1 MKPCVAMV
9 THRQST
15 FILILAVMEAV
26 SLQERLQ
33 LIQQQQR
40 ERFKTRKSLKIK
52 RDNVCPDNQG
62 LRFMSANHAAGPPCG
77 LDEANPGTDL
87 ELRTASYEDRAGVKT
102 SNCKVDQISVP
113 TSEEIKYLK
122 SCIERL
128 QSDNARLKSD
138 QKQTE
143 RKIVE
148 LEKERE
154 EVRVAMGTAG
164 ATATQRIVELSKRN
178 RELRAE
184 VAAEKNRVRHLQ
196 KESEMNNTSQRG
208 NPNDSSQPSGYMDLH
223 KHKGDTLPKPQED
236 LASVIAQLQ
245 EQLQQS
251 KLKMAEQRNQCQV
264 LKQELKLAQRVITK
278 EVGEGVN
285 ISTLLSGA
293 TPGWRG
299 RAQQIIAL
307 QSKLAE
313 LGEQLREFQGRQ
325 NGSTHIRRG
334 TSDCAVAA
342 PMVDARQKAALRKI
356 ENDKQKN
363 LDEARSELESLKA
376 SYSKIIQQCNALK
389 ARNKT
394 LTSTVKSLKEEV
406 LLTAKED
413 QRSKPRR
420 PTSTCSNYDNVER
433 EKQLLNKENQIL
445 RTQLEKCLTELQTS
459 KKSMKDITS
468 STLQPIAL
476 RGQQSSGHQIE
487 RKAVSAGQPLGLLY
501 THSTSGNDSLMA
513 QVSQIERE
521 RLLELTRCLQQR
533 LDTMTDKFNGLDIEM
548 RALRQQNTRLERMV
562 SRNHAANNISNV
574 NKETSDRGK
583 VDELE
588 TQLMIQMDVN
598 AVLKETLDV
607 TRQEKLD
614 DIKRYQAMLQEVK
627 MLFMSSV

>member
-1 MKPCVAMV
+1 M
-9 THRQST
+9 
-15 FILILAVMEAV
+15 MEAV

-52 RDNVCPDNQG
+52 GDNVCPDNQG
-62 LRFMSANHAAGPPCG
+62 RFMSANHAGPPCG

-87 ELRTASYEDRAGVKT
+87 ELRTASYEDRARAEVKT
-102 SNCKVDQISVP
+102 SNCKLDLSVP
-113 TSEEIKYLK
+113 TSKEIEYLK
-122 SCIERL
+122 SCIEQL

-143 RKIVE
+143 RKVVE

-164 ATATQRIVELSKRN
+164 ATATQRIVELSKKN
-178 RELRAE
+178 RELSAE
-184 VAAEKNRVRHLQ
+184 AAAEMNRVRHLQ
-196 KESEMNNTSQRG
+196 KKLKESEMNNTSQRG
-208 NPNDSSQPSGYMDLH
+208 NPSDSSQPSGYIDLP
-223 KHKGDTLPKPQED
+223 KRIKGDALPKPQED
-236 LASVIAQLQ
+236 QTTVIAQLQ

-285 ISTLLSGA
+285 MSTLLSGA

-299 RAQQIIAL
+299 RAQKIIAL

-313 LGEQLREFQGRQ
+313 LGEQLRESQGRQ

-342 PMVDARQKAALRKI
+342 PMVNARQKAALRKI

-363 LDEARSELESLKA
+363 LDEAHSELELLKA
-376 SYSKIIQQCNALK
+376 SYSKTIQQCSALK

-394 LTSTVKSLKEEV
+394 LTSTVKSLKEEIS
-406 LLTAKED
+406 LTAKED
-413 QRSKPRR
+413 QRGEPRR
-420 PTSTCSNYDNVER
+420 PRRTSSNSDSFDMLQDTER

-459 KKSMKDITS
+459 KKNMKDITS

-501 THSTSGNDSLMA
+501 THSSGNDSLMA
-513 QVSQIERE
+513 QVSQIERQ

-533 LDTMTDKFNGLDIEM
+533 LDAMTDKFNGLNIEM
-548 RALRQQNTRLERMV
+548 RALRQQNTRLERIV

-607 TRQEKLD
+607 TRQEKLED
-614 DIKRYQAMLQEVK
+614 MKRYQAMLQEVK
-627 MLFMSSV
+627 MLFMHE